1 MKKIYF
7 LVYQAG
13 IANVFVADVNNRKTV
28 FTNHR
33 RINQLD
39 FKSAENFC
47 RGLREAGATVKVEWC
62 NQAGDIAYSLWHFS
76 NFHNAPFNDSF
87 ATDFVKKD

>member
-13 IANVFVADVNNRKTV
+13 IANVFVADENKKKQIN
-28 FTNHR
+28 NHR

-39 FKSAENFC
+39 FKSAESFC
-47 RGLREAGATVKVEWC
+47 RGLREAGKLVKVAWC
-62 NQAGDIAYSLWHFS
+62 NEAGDIAHSLWHFS
-76 NFHNAPFNDSF
+76 NFHNAPFNESF
-87 ATDFVKKD
+87 ASDFVKKD